1 MQPRPSFDRTI
12 LIPIAIGVVSILGI
26 AWLLWTSVLSQSLSA
41 PTAIPS
47 RFSSLVTRTRTP
59 TPDETLPTLTGTSPV
74 PAPSLTETLTA
85 TSIPVTESP
94 PPPSATSTPEGIQPL
109 RAGKYD
115 DMNPNILYDQSWT
128 VLKNKG
134 TENAYMGALHVSTG
148 NGEKAFFRFIGK
160 GIAVG
165 YQRGTN
171 FGVVTVL
178 IDDQPY
184 SFHEEAYNLVWQSPR
199 LSPGDHFVRIIH
211 ESGESINL
219 DYILIL
225 D

>member
-26 AWLLWTSVLSQSLSA
+26 AWLLLTSVLGQSLSA

-47 RFSSLVTRTRTP
+47 SFRSLATGTRTSPPSPP
-59 TPDETLPTLTGTSPV
+59 TTTGTSPV
-74 PAPSLTETLTA
+74 SSPEPPPSTSTLF
-85 TSIPVTESP
+85 TESP
-94 PPPSATSTPEGIQPL
+94 PPPSATPTPDGIQPL
-109 RAGKYD
+109 SEGKYD
-115 DMNPNILYDQSWT
+115 DMNPNIVYDQYWT
-128 VLKNKG
+128 VLKTAGTGNAYKG
-134 TENAYMGALHVSTG
+134 TLHVSTG
-148 NGEKAFFRFIGK
+148 IAEAAFFRFIGK
-160 GIAVG
+160 GFRLG

-171 FGVVTVL
+171 FGTVTVL

-184 SFHEEAYNLVWQSPR
+184 SFHEQAFDLVWHSPQ

-219 DYILIL
+219 DYIEIL
-225 D
+225 P

>member
-26 AWLLWTSVLSQSLSA
+26 GWILLTSVFGQSLSA

-47 RFSSLVTRTRTP
+47 SFRSLATGTRTSPPSPP
-59 TPDETLPTLTGTSPV
+59 TTTGTSPV
-74 PAPSLTETLTA
+74 SYPGPLTETLPS
-85 TSIPVTESP
+85 TSTLVTESP
-94 PPPSATSTPEGIQPL
+94 PPPSATPTPDGIQPL
-109 RAGKYD
+109 SDGKYD
-115 DMNPNILYDQSWT
+115 DMNPNIAYDPYWT
-128 VLKNKG
+128 VLKTAG
-134 TENAYMGALHVSTG
+134 TKNAYNGTLHVSTG
-148 NGEKAFFRFIGK
+148 IGNEAFFRFKGK
-160 GIAVG
+160 GLRLG

-171 FGVVTVL
+171 FGTVTVL

-184 SFHEEAYNLVWQSPR
+184 SFHEQAFDLVWPSPR

-219 DYILIL
+219 DYIEIL

>member
-12 LIPIAIGVVSILGI
+12 LIPIAIGVVSLLGI
-26 AWLLWTSVLSQSLSA
+26 AWLLLTSVFGQSRSSA
-41 PTAIPS
+41 PTAIPFD
-47 RFSSLVTRTRTP
+47 FSSLVTRTFSPSPTITETSPVSYPSFTETLPATSTQVTETPLPPPATP
-59 TPDETLPTLTGTSPV
+59 TPV
-74 PAPSLTETLTA
+74 
-85 TSIPVTESP
+85 
-94 PPPSATSTPEGIQPL
+94 GIQPL

-115 DMNPNILYDQSWT
+115 DLNPNILYDQYWT
-128 VLKNKG
+128 VLRNNG
-134 TENAYMGALHVSTG
+134 TRHAYMGALHVSTG
-148 NGEKAFFRFIGK
+148 NGDQAVFRFIGT

-165 YQRGTN
+165 YQRGAN

-184 SFHEEAYNLVWQSPR
+184 SFNEQADDLVWQSPQI
-199 LSPGDHFVRIIH
+199 SPGDHFVQIIH
-211 ESGESINL
+211 QSGESINL